1 VVRIAITQ
9 AAYEA
14 TSATLPLG
22 SVAVEPYFNAKGEGE
37 ICWMRSGSTGSG
49 RCGGRARATAR
60 TSGRA
65 ASKTEEG
72 NDCDRRGH
80 EAI

>member
-49 RCGGRARATAR
+49 RCGRIKPMAMVV
-60 TSGRA
+60 A
-65 ASKTEEG
+65 AANT
-72 NDCDRRGH
+72 D
-80 EAI
+80 